1 MKLLTAILLVLW
13 CATSLAEGSEE
24 YWELYE
30 TYASADAAKYHD
42 ILQSIEAGDLE
53 AAKEK
58 LLSYQA
64 AEILVLQEL
73 DKERGITDRSKQ
85 VIEMVRPYN
94 PLYTD

>member
-1 MKLLTAILLVLW
+1 MKSLTAILLVFS
-13 CATSLAEGSEE
+13 CATSLAQESEE

-42 ILQSIEAGDLE
+42 ILQCIEAGDLK

-73 DKERGITDRSKQ
+73 QKQRGITDRSKQ
-85 VIEMVRPYN
+85 VIEMVRKYN
-94 PLYTD
+94 PLYAD